1 MKKIDLTRR
10 KFLGRTGTAALV
22 LPLAAAIPAA
32 IEATSPNRVEAAME
46 EDDQQQIPN
55 RAITARTIGTGTA
68 TANMPID
75 GSDCSSAIQA
85 AITSLGS
92 GGGIVT
98 IPWNDTN
105 KNPTPPPTDN
115 PQGPFCEYYLDI
127 MANSYVAP
135 NGKTAYY
142 GVKLANNVR
151 IQAAPGVVI
160 KAMPTH
166 NGDPI
171 SYERAYMFLCQAVNN
186 VEFCNLRLVGERYT
200 HDLSGSST
208 DEWCHGIQIIGAQH
222 VTVRACII
230 SDCTGDG
237 ICVGRYNGVDPS
249 DIIICDVVCTGNRRQ
264 ALSLTGGDT
273 LQVYDSEFSNTYGT
287 APQNGIDIEPMGGA
301 NLSNITIDN
310 CLIRNNSGDG
320 IELNA
325 NGTATSVTNLTVQ
338 NCLLAENYWHG
349 IAVHGSGTI
358 DTGGIYGNAFYQNG
372 NIGLSLADSPTN
384 YTIGALNKDG
394 NFTNNFANNNV
405 GTYSYPNNTSSD
417 VNGYVAGDDMHLGPD
432 VIGSSSNVVRY
443 NRFFS

>member
-55 RAITARTIGTGTA
+55 RAITARTIGSSNQTVTLPA
-68 TANMPID
+68 S
-75 GSDCSSAIQA
+75 GSDCSSAIQS
-85 AITSLGS
+85 AINTAST
-92 GGGIVT
+92 GGGGVVT
-98 IPWNDTN
+98 IPYKND
-105 KNPTPPPTDN
+105 
-115 PQGPFCEYYLDI
+115 GVCYVDI

-135 NGKTAYY
+135 NGNTAYY
-142 GVKLANNVR
+142 AVTLASNVR
-151 IQAAPGVVI
+151 IQADPGVVI
-160 KAMPTH
+160 KALPDH
-166 NGDPI
+166 NGNPVNVQ
-171 SYERAYMFLCQAVNN
+171 RAYMFLCQAVNN

-310 CLIRNNSGDG
+310 CLIRGNSGDG

-432 VIGSSSNVVRY
+432 VLGSSSNVVRY

>member
-1 MKKIDLTRR
+1 
-10 KFLGRTGTAALV
+10 
-22 LPLAAAIPAA
+22 
-32 IEATSPNRVEAAME
+32 
-46 EDDQQQIPN
+46 
-55 RAITARTIGTGTA
+55 
-68 TANMPID
+68 
-75 GSDCSSAIQA
+75 
-85 AITSLGS
+85 
-92 GGGIVT
+92 
-98 IPWNDTN
+98 
-105 KNPTPPPTDN
+105 
-115 PQGPFCEYYLDI
+115 
-127 MANSYVAP
+127 
-135 NGKTAYY
+135 
-142 GVKLANNVR
+142 
-151 IQAAPGVVI
+151 
-160 KAMPTH
+160 
-166 NGDPI
+166 
-171 SYERAYMFLCQAVNN
+171 LCQAVNN
-186 VEFCNLRLVGERYT
+186 FEFCNLRLVGERYT